1 MKNILLIGC
10 GHMGGSLLG
19 SWIGKNNYS
28 ITVIDPIENI
38 LFTKNNKYKKIKSYK
53 SVDNLKHLITFDF
66 IVFAIKPIDLNNL
79 LNKLN
84 KFTFKKTVV
93 FISVIAGKK
102 INLFEKKLTN
112 IKQVVRV
119 MPNMPALIGEG
130 VNCLVANKNVSNYK
144 MNQIEK
150 LFRYSGMTITFKDE
164 KYIDMATAVSGS
176 GPGFIFNLIDAM
188 EKAAIKLGFK
198 KNIAKILVL
207 ETFKGSINLILS
219 NKKNAE
225 DLVKTVATK
234 GGTTEAG
241 LKIMK
246 KYKIHNTFIKLL
258 ESSYKRAKKQGNNE

>member
-1 MKNILLIGC
+1 
-10 GHMGGSLLG
+10 
-19 SWIGKNNYS
+19 
-28 ITVIDPIENI
+28 
-38 LFTKNNKYKKIKSYK
+38 
-53 SVDNLKHLITFDF
+53 
-66 IVFAIKPIDLNNL
+66 
-79 LNKLN
+79 
-84 KFTFKKTVV
+84 
-93 FISVIAGKK
+93 
-102 INLFEKKLTN
+102 
-112 IKQVVRV
+112 
-119 MPNMPALIGEG
+119 
-130 VNCLVANKNVSNYK
+130 
-144 MNQIEK
+144 
-150 LFRYSGMTITFKDE
+150 
-164 KYIDMATAVSGS
+164 MATAVSGS

-258 ESSYKRAKKQGNNE
+258 ESSYKRAKEQGNNE